1 MIHQLKQAGTF
12 TNIGKMEAVLTAV
25 STNIVVDK
33 GLNLIELAQ
42 QATAITAGH
51 ISFTTL
57 PITGFGTAPNGESIN
72 TVNVGQVQT
81 TVQELLPPAP
91 KAAATSKKVRPRLTP
106 PRPRHLAHRQRQQ
119 PQKLQPTLPPL
130 TPIERARCRAAP
142 FPALS
147 KGPGAMA

>member
-91 KAAATSKKVRPRLTP
+91 KAAATSGTSAADKAAAAKAAANTT
-106 PRPRHLAHRQRQQ
+106 ATYSDWTGA
-119 PQKLQPTLPPL
+119 LQGGTIP
-130 TPIERARCRAAP
+130 CV
-142 FPALS
+142 
-147 KGPGAMA
+147 K

>member
-81 TVQELLPPAP
+81 TVKELLAPAP
-91 KAAATSKKVRPRLTP
+91 KAAATSGTSAADKAAAAKAAANTT
-106 PRPRHLAHRQRQQ
+106 ATYSDWTGA
-119 PQKLQPTLPPL
+119 LQGGTIP
-130 TPIERARCRAAP
+130 CV
-142 FPALS
+142 
-147 KGPGAMA
+147 K

>member
-81 TVQELLPPAP
+81 TVKELLAPAP
-91 KAAATSKKVRPRLTP
+91 KAAATSKSSAAAHTTATP
-106 PRPRHLAHRQRQQ
+106 APSTPTRQQ

-130 TPIERARCRAAP
+130 TPIGRARCRAAP
-142 FPALS
+142 FPA
-147 KGPGAMA
+147 